1 MPGVFNPKKFLDL
14 GKDLLADRDYDED
27 CRVRTAMGR
36 IYYAAFLMALKRLQR
51 EGIEIR
57 DKTKIH
63 QEVIDAYMDSGF
75 TNIGDKLDQLRERRV
90 DADYHMMAELVL
102 NECRGYS
109 EMSQLTIE
117 LIEQISVFP

>member
-1 MPGVFNPKKFLDL
+1 
-14 GKDLLADRDYDED
+14 
-27 CRVRTAMGR
+27 
-36 IYYAAFLMALKRLQR
+36 LKRLQR

-75 TNIGDKLDQLRERRV
+75 TSIGDKLDQLRERRL
-90 DADYHMMAELVL
+90 DADYHMIAELVL